1 MNLNSV
7 HGEISDNT
15 IKNTPNFNSQ
25 YMQWGILLAAANNDI
40 EVSGNTFE
48 GLTGPGVDIYG
59 NFDGSVRIADNEFSE
74 FAEFGGILVTTTQLP
89 ESGFPAKPDDIDI
102 VNNSFETGNGY
113 GIQND
118 VGITIDATNNWWG
131 DASGPGGEG
140 PGSGANVSANV
151 TFTPFL
157 AFPPGEAPSDDTPAD
172 DTPAGGGGGGGG
184 AFFPEEGEGPQPD
197 RVVEETIVDEEPQT
211 SDTTVEVEGTE
222 LVESVSFEEDID
234 SGTVEVSEFDDPPET
249 VAEDV
254 AEQAADSADT
264 DGGAGTDVDVVGA
277 VDISPSS
284 ETAETSS
291 ASVVFTVDADEL
303 DSPDNAVIMHEQS
316 DGNWEPLDTSVRDV
330 TGGTVTLVGQ
340 TSSFSQFAV
349 VELSPAQ
356 VETPTPEATPADTG
370 TPTPSEPGEETP
382 ATTPE
387 PEAQADTGEAAGE
400 GAAGTATP
408 AASEEPAGFGLT
420 AGLVIALLVALLVV
434 VFALR
439 RRDAL

>member
-1 MNLNSV
+1 M
-7 HGEISDNT
+7 
-15 IKNTPNFNSQ
+15 
-25 YMQWGILLAAANNDI
+25 
-40 EVSGNTFE
+40 
-48 GLTGPGVDIYG
+48 
-59 NFDGSVRIADNEFSE
+59 
-74 FAEFGGILVTTTQLP
+74 
-89 ESGFPAKPDDIDI
+89 
-102 VNNSFETGNGY
+102 
-113 GIQND
+113 
-118 VGITIDATNNWWG
+118 
-131 DASGPGGEG
+131 
-140 PGSGANVSANV
+140 
-151 TFTPFL
+151 
-157 AFPPGEAPSDDTPAD
+157 
-172 DTPAGGGGGGGG
+172 
-184 AFFPEEGEGPQPD
+184 
-197 RVVEETIVDEEPQT
+197 
-211 SDTTVEVEGTE
+211 
-222 LVESVSFEEDID
+222 
-234 SGTVEVSEFDDPPET
+234 
-249 VAEDV
+249 

-340 TSSFSQFAV
+340 TESFSQFAV